1 MLVWNTQSTRAV
13 DEAPASLTK
22 FRILGCGRACAMC
35 REPRNSPLVLVSIFN
50 PFAVRWFD
58 FSYLLLSSLLSVKLS
73 LPVPYSR
80 FNLRLVALP
89 IPVKQ
94 FSGPKEQRIGIEGT
108 T

>member
-1 MLVWNTQSTRAV
+1 
-13 DEAPASLTK
+13 
-22 FRILGCGRACAMC
+22 MC